1 MASDTGMSNSNPPL
15 VQIAVSGL
23 MDTHPVDHLDS
34 SSDHDGKYL
43 QDM

>member
-1 MASDTGMSNSNPPL
+1 MASDTVMANSTPQL

-34 SSDHDGKYL
+34 SSDHDG
-43 QDM
+43 